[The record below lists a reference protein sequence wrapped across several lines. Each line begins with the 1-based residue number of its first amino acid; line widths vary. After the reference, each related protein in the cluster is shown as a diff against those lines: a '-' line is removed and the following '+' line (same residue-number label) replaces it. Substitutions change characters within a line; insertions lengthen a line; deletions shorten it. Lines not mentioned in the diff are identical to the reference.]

1 MRVAAFAAVVAVTL
15 ATPAYADM
23 SVSTFMGKADALKAK
38 GVLAMMSSDVSL
50 LQTEMKA
57 AFAAYRSD
65 VDAAVAAKR
74 PPPSCPP
81 PKGSAKISSDEVVA
95 DFRTIP
101 AAQQAKISVKTAVYA
116 MMKKRYPCR

>member
-1 MRVAAFAAVVAVTL
+1 MRVAVLVAAAATTF

-23 SVSTFMGKADALKAK
+23 SVSTFLGKADALKSK
-38 GVLAMMSSDVSL
+38 GMFAMMSSDVGL

-57 AFAAYRSD
+57 AFAAYRAD

-74 PPPSCPP
+74 PPPGCPP
-81 PKGSAKISSDEVVA
+81 PKGSAKISSDEVIA
-95 DFRTIP
+95 DFRTVP